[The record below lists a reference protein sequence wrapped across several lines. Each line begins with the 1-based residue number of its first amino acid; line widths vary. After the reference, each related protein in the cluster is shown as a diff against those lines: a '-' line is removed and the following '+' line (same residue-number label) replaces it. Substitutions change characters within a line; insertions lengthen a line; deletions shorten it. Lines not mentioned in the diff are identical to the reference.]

1 MAEDA
6 KIIID
11 VDVETKKVEKELDRV
26 LNEYTKKK
34 IELDLQLRSQANI
47 KKQLVELQILMNKL
61 KTPTPEMYEQFDKLS
76 NSLKNSVSNAFIQG
90 FGLKKGAIA
99 SSVAH
104 DSHNIIVIGSD
115 SKYMAEAVNKIIDD
129 MGGLAVVGEDFNY
142 SLPMPIV
149 GLMSNEDA
157 FEVAEK
163 IDILHEKTGEL
174 GCKLDSPFMTMAF
187 MALLVIPSLK
197 ISDKGLFDGDK
208 FEFIDVIN

>member
-76 NSLKNSVSNAFIQG
+76 NSLKNSVSNAFILRGQ
-90 FGLKKGAIA
+90 LN
-99 SSVAH
+99 S
-104 DSHNIIVIGSD
+104 
-115 SKYMAEAVNKIIDD
+115 
-129 MGGLAVVGEDFNY
+129 
-142 SLPMPIV
+142 
-149 GLMSNEDA
+149 
-157 FEVAEK
+157 
-163 IDILHEKTGEL
+163 
-174 GCKLDSPFMTMAF
+174 
-187 MALLVIPSLK
+187 
-197 ISDKGLFDGDK
+197 
-208 FEFIDVIN
+208 

>member
-1 MAEDA
+1 MDGELL
-6 KIIID
+6 
-11 VDVETKKVEKELDRV
+11 TKKTTANLKCCDGIVLPDTSKDILKIAIVERYGE
-26 LNEYTKKK
+26 NT
-34 IELDLQLRSQANI
+34 
-47 KKQLVELQILMNKL
+47 
-61 KTPTPEMYEQFDKLS
+61 
-76 NSLKNSVSNAFIQG
+76 VSNAFIKG
-90 FGLKKGAIA
+90 YNFKKGAIA